1 MIAGTLKGIIS
12 QRLVPTADGKGR
24 VATCEIMVMT
34 GRVHDMIIDPKQ
46 TGMLGEVVAEGG
58 YYGMQTFDQHLLEH
72 LNAGRITMEDATR
85 AASSPHDFKLMLAA
99 QARISPRSH
108 PNKGAG
114 EISGAPADS
123 AQVAPV
129 PTDAPPA
136 APAPAVPAAEQA
148 PAAPPVAPPAVPPA
162 APPPA
167 PPVAPT
173 VATEPPLPPAAP
185 PALPGP
191 PPTPSAPPPGIPS

>member
-1 MIAGTLKGIIS
+1 
-12 QRLVPTADGKGR
+12 
-24 VATCEIMVMT
+24 MT

-85 AASSPHDFKLMLAA
+85 AASSPHDFKLMVAA

-108 PNKGAG
+108 PNKGEGQIA
-114 EISGAPADS
+114 GAPAETRAGRARAHRRS
-123 AQVAPV
+123 AGGSRPGSPGRRAGPGGSPGRASGGSAGGASAP
-129 PTDAPPA
+129 PPPA
-136 APAPAVPAAEQA
+136 ATQ
-148 PAAPPVAPPAVPPA
+148 
-162 APPPA
+162 
-167 PPVAPT
+167 
-173 VATEPPLPPAAP
+173 PPLPPAAP
-185 PALPGP
+185 PAPSGA